1 MEIKPQLPQI
11 FTVKSS
17 AGAGKTYRLA
27 QHYIALLLLDT
38 LSGKPAKNH
47 IANLVAI
54 TFTNKAAQEMR
65 GRIIEWMKRII
76 FDVPFENSSRT
87 ALDEVMDNEWLK
99 NNPEFKRDTV
109 RETIANNFDD
119 LLKNYYSFNVS
130 TIDSFVNLIL
140 KASAFKLNLPPD
152 FDISLESSS
161 MIDLALR
168 ECLQKISE
176 DAPVRVVFD
185 RFIDN
190 YIETEGNNVSWLP
203 KDLLKNIISSLWN
216 EELKENKDF
225 IVNRHSRALVGDLRK
240 QIEETAQKLKEAI
253 TENPDILPRSDFL
266 KAVDACIDIIGN
278 EPGRGVSFQKQ
289 SLNTCF
295 KKGSCS
301 ANASQET
308 LWQDL
313 IKLRAPFVEAVS
325 ESKFTSY
332 IEVYDLFKEMLTTE
346 VTYRKRL
353 ILIEQLNRLLQDV
366 MRKTD
371 FVPEIYYALSE
382 RYTHFLIDEFQ
393 DTNHLQWKNIE
404 VLTEEAIAR
413 GGTLFLVGDKKQA
426 IYRWRGGKSEL
437 VDEVADHYSAYRIDG
452 QSLTTNYRSDGEIV
466 SFNNTVFSA
475 ENLAAIVNTILKE
488 DSEDLKEKI
497 LRTYRDS
504 KQQPL
509 DDRKD
514 QGYVYVEK
522 IIAEEEDGGIKDVF
536 TKMERS
542 EIVTEKFK
550 TLISRIRGRGVFQD
564 KDIAVLV
571 RRKDE
576 AQLIVRALLELG
588 INVESELTVNVKN
601 NPLVKELISFL
612 HFINAPDD
620 DLSFASFISGTIFQT
635 KTGTPTKE
643 IIEWLTEKRTA
654 SDIQHLYS
662 AFRGNYPKVWE
673 DCFED
678 FFKKSGYLPLYEFVV
693 LFLKKWSLFSNFPDE
708 VPYFLHICE
717 LIKNNEASEENNL
730 SAFLRSLDGNSKTSF
745 ANTSDSEK
753 SFLLKTSEAANA
765 IKVLTIHKAKGLQFP
780 VVILPFMKL
789 NSFSASDERD
799 KTKFFRTDGDTL
811 KLLYIKKDFTDISP
825 KLNAMYRERETA
837 YLLDELNNTYVACTR
852 AEKELYIF
860 LTDSRGYKKNYLIDY
875 LFNLDFLKNHI
886 HGDLIETGT
895 LRQPSAPYEGLQ
907 DEGAAVSFADQFTG
921 DDLGNDIRWLTKIK
935 TKFEEAAH
943 ISRQQLYAKKKGDV
957 IHYILSLV
965 HTLSENSN
973 ALLDTCVM
981 AGIAKYHFSTHTEA
995 IRKIIVN
1002 FFTNAQF
1009 MQFFKPYEGD
1019 IVFTEKEIIDEK
1031 GVVYKIDRMIVHND
1045 NTIDIIDFKSG
1056 ESQIEE
1062 HREQIS
1068 RYRQLVR
1075 RMYPG
1080 KDVRRHL
1087 LYIEENM
1094 VITL

>member
-1 MEIKPQLPQI
+1 METKPQLPQI

-17 AGAGKTYRLA
+17 AGSGKTYRLT

-87 ALDEVMDNEWLK
+87 SLDEIMDNEWLK
-99 NNPEFKRDTV
+99 NKPEFKRDTI

-161 MIDLALR
+161 MIDLVLR

-176 DAPVRVVFD
+176 DTTVRATFD

-225 IVNRHSRALVGDLRK
+225 IVNRHSRVLVGDLRK
-240 QIEETAQKLKEAI
+240 TIEETAQKLKDTI

-266 KAVDACIDIIGN
+266 KALDACIDIIGN
-278 EPGRGVSFQKQ
+278 EPGRGASFQKQ
-289 SLNTCF
+289 SLNACF

-301 ANASQET
+301 ADASQEA

-366 MRKTD
+366 MRKTH

-437 VDEVADHYSAYRIDG
+437 VDEVAAHYSAYRIDE
-452 QSLTTNYRSDGEIV
+452 QNLTTNYRSDGEIV
-466 SFNNTVFSA
+466 SFNNAVFSA
-475 ENLAAIVNTILKE
+475 ENLTSYRRRHSQRRPGRFKRKDPQDIPRFEAAA
-488 DSEDLKEKI
+488 S
-497 LRTYRDS
+497 
-504 KQQPL
+504 

-514 QGYVYVEK
+514 RGYVYVEK
-522 IIAEEEDGGIKDVF
+522 VIAEEEDGGIKDVF
-536 TKMERS
+536 TKTERS

-601 NPLVKELISFL
+601 NPLVRELISFL
-612 HFINAPDD
+612 RFINTPDD
-620 DLSFASFISGTIFQT
+620 DLSFASFISGTIFHK
-635 KTGTPTKE
+635 KTGMSANE
-643 IIEWLTEKRTA
+643 IIEWLTEKRTT
-654 SDIQHLYS
+654 DNIQRLYS
-662 AFRGNYPKVWE
+662 AFRADYPKVWD

-730 SAFLRSLDGNSKTSF
+730 SAFLRSIDGNSKTSF
-745 ANTSDSEK
+745 TSTSDSEK
-753 SFLLKTSEAANA
+753 PFLLKTSEAANA
-765 IKVLTIHKAKGLQFP
+765 VKVLTIHKAKGLEFP

-799 KTKFFRTDGDTL
+799 KTKFFRADGDTL
-811 KLLYIKKDFTDISP
+811 KLLYIKKDFTDISS
-825 KLNAMYRERETA
+825 KLNAMYREREAA

-860 LTDSRGYKKNYLIDY
+860 LTDSKGYKKNYLIDY

-895 LRQPSAPYEGLQ
+895 PWQPAC
-907 DEGAAVSFADQFTG
+907 
-921 DDLGNDIRWLTKIK
+921 NR
-935 TKFEEAAH
+935 
-943 ISRQQLYAKKKGDV
+943 
-957 IHYILSLV
+957 
-965 HTLSENSN
+965 
-973 ALLDTCVM
+973 
-981 AGIAKYHFSTHTEA
+981 
-995 IRKIIVN
+995 
-1002 FFTNAQF
+1002 
-1009 MQFFKPYEGD
+1009 
-1019 IVFTEKEIIDEK
+1019 
-1031 GVVYKIDRMIVHND
+1031 
-1045 NTIDIIDFKSG
+1045 
-1056 ESQIEE
+1056 
-1062 HREQIS
+1062 
-1068 RYRQLVR
+1068 
-1075 RMYPG
+1075 
-1080 KDVRRHL
+1080 
-1087 LYIEENM
+1087 
-1094 VITL
+1094 